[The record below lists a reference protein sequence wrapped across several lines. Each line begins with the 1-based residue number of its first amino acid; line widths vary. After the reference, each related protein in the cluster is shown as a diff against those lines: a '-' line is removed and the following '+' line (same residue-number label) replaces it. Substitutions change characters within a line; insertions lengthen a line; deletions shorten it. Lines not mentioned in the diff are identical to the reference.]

1 MHDPNDPD
9 AEFYEDDEDTE
20 IVLSAPPLW
29 GFEVF
34 FEDDEYERLIHMR
47 DDSGDGKFSV
57 FIHDLA
63 MRALA
68 EWEADEVER
77 PAPVTAAD

>member
-1 MHDPNDPD
+1 MHDPDDPD
-9 AEFYEDDEDTE
+9 AEFYEDDDDVE
-20 IVLSAPPLW
+20 IVLGGPPLW

-34 FEDDEYERLIHMR
+34 FEDDEFERLLRMQG
-47 DDSGDGKFSV
+47 DSGGKFNV
-57 FIHDLA
+57 FIHDIA

-68 EWEADEVER
+68 EWEAGAADR

>member
-1 MHDPNDPD
+1 MHDPDDPD

-20 IVLSAPPLW
+20 VILGASPLW

-34 FEDDEYERLIHMR
+34 FEDDEYERLIRMR
-47 DDSGDGKFSV
+47 DGFGDRKFSV

-63 MRALA
+63 MQALA
-68 EWEADEVER
+68 EWEAGAADR

>member
-1 MHDPNDPD
+1 MHDPD
-9 AEFYEDDEDTE
+9 AEFYEDEDDVE
-20 IVLSAPPLW
+20 IVFSGPPLW

-34 FEDDEYERLIHMR
+34 FEDDELERLLRMQG
-47 DDSGDGKFSV
+47 DSDGKFNV

-68 EWEADEVER
+68 EWEAGAADR